1 MSSAVPNLGA
11 VLYPSLYFSVT
22 GVKVELSL
30 FSKKV
35 LFCGPVQLAF
45 SQMKNYTNEEII
57 IGFQIKNRLNK

>member
-11 VLYPSLYFSVT
+11 VLYHSVYFSVT
-22 GVKVELSL
+22 GVKAKLPL

-35 LFCGPVQLAF
+35 LFCGPVPLAL

-57 IGFQIKNRLNK
+57 IGFQTKSMLNT